1 MNTGELET
9 LNNLLRGE
17 LSAIESYGEALRK
30 LDDGSYLQNVLSQAQ
45 TSHLERADKLRS
57 QIRNCGGEPADA
69 SGMWG
74 SFAKLVTSAAGGI
87 GDKAIVN
94 ALEEGEDIGSNEYEW
109 KILEMHGDNHRF
121 VRDELWPK
129 QQATH
134 KLLSKLA
141 QAANG
146 GVWPPAPE
154 HRDG

>member
-1 MNTGELET
+1 MSTSEIDT
-9 LNNLLRGE
+9 LNNLLKGE

-30 LDDGSYLQNVLSQAQ
+30 VDGDYVTNILNQAQ
-45 TSHLERADKLRS
+45 NSHLERADKLREAIAKS
-57 QIRNCGGEPADA
+57 GGTPAES
-69 SGMWG
+69 SGAWG
-74 SFAKLVTSAAGGI
+74 SFAKLVTSTAGNI
-87 GDKAIVN
+87 GDKAIIN

-141 QAANG
+141 NAANG
-146 GVWPPAPE
+146 GVWPPVPE
-154 HRDG
+154 NRDG

>member
-1 MNTGELET
+1 MNSAEINT
-9 LNNLLRGE
+9 LNNLLKGE
-17 LSAIESYGEALRK
+17 LSAVESYAEAVLK
-30 LDDGSYLQNVLSQAQ
+30 VEEDSYIQKIFRQAQ
-45 TSHLERADKLRS
+45 SSHIERAEKLRNA
-57 QIRNCGGEPADA
+57 ITA
-69 SGMWG
+69 SGGTPAESSGLWG
-74 SFAKLVTSAAGGI
+74 SFAKLVTNTASGI
-87 GDKAIVN
+87 GEKAIVN

-109 KILEMHGDNHRF
+109 KILEIHGDSHKF

-134 KLLSKLA
+134 KLLSRLA